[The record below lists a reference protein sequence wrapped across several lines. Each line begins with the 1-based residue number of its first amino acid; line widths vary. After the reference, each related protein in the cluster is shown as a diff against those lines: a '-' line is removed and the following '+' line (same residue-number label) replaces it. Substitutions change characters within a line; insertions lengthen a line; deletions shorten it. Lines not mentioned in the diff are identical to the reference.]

1 MTPRDRRSAPDD
13 LFDDIAKL
21 LDPSQREYFYQRM
34 LYFRQLR
41 PDDELLRIVEAIGFL
56 ALLIREAPHAVAFE
70 RERIATALTTTL
82 ASIQAVAA
90 LTQAHHQ
97 QLEDRM
103 AKLPAAIAE
112 GISPGAIAHAITESL
127 RQQFVHSGLPATAQ
141 ALAVVAKQL
150 TQATATLQRGA
161 DQLAAETGAA
171 DEARR
176 ALNDIRTSLVHAT
189 EQARGAVATLGREFM
204 ADYRQAIAL
213 LCGGALLV
221 GALLGFG
228 LQSWRAA
235 RVEVVPPATVAPAS
249 ATPAPSAEPH
259 PPTRTPAKARAHRQA
274 ADVPTGRGT
283 DDPRGANDP
292 HGTPVEQPWITDGSA
307 SDPPDAKPEA

>member
-56 ALLIREAPHAVAFE
+56 ALVIREAPPAIAIE
-70 RERIATALTTTL
+70 REQIAQALATTL
-82 ASIQAVAA
+82 ASIQAVAES
-90 LTQAHHQ
+90 TQAYHR
-97 QLEDRM
+97 QLEDRLTR
-103 AKLPAAIAE
+103 LPAAVAE
-112 GISPGAIAHAITESL
+112 GISPPAVAHAITEHL
-127 RQQFVHSGLPATAQ
+127 RQQFVRSGLPATAD

-150 TQATATLQRGA
+150 TQAAATLQRGA
-161 DQLAAETGAA
+161 QQLAAETGAA

-176 ALNDIRTSLVHAT
+176 ALAEVRTSLVHAT
-189 EQARGAVATLGREFM
+189 DHAKGAMATLGREFQ
-204 ADYRQAIAL
+204 ADYRHAITA

-235 RVEVVPPATVAPAS
+235 RVEVVPQLTVAPAPV
-249 ATPAPSAEPH
+249 AAPTSSTEPH
-259 PPTRTPAKARAHRQA
+259 PTTRPLSKTRPHRLMSDPPA
-274 ADVPTGRGT
+274 GRGA
-283 DDPRGANDP
+283 DDA
-292 HGTPVEQPWITDGSA
+292 HGTPVEQPWSSDGSPG
-307 SDPPDAKPEA
+307 DPPDAKPEA